1 MIKLARPSK
10 SVNVISKNLT
20 KEEREIR
27 QETEQKLRGAYDKI
41 RPPTYLNSGQ
51 KKIFRYIVNELKAS
65 EILSNLD
72 VYVLTTAAT
81 SIYWMQEIDKKLNE
95 NPDLLI
101 DRNLMAQRDK
111 YAKEFFRCSSEL
123 SLSPAARAKIGN
135 INVTNKEVEEDKVLA
150 ALRDDDD

>member
-1 MIKLARPSK
+1 MARPSK

-27 QETEQKLRGAYDKI
+27 QETEQKLRGASDKI
-41 RPPTYLNSGQ
+41 RPPTYLNTGQ

-72 VYVLTTAAT
+72 IFVLSTAAT
-81 SIYWMQEIDKKLNE
+81 SIFWMQEIDKMLNE
-95 NPDLLI
+95 NPELLT
-101 DRNLMAQRDK
+101 DKNLMSQRDK
-111 YAKEFFRCSSEL
+111 YAKEFFRVSSEL

-135 INVTNKEVEEDKVLA
+135 INLQNKQE
-150 ALRDDDD
+150 DDDPILKLLTKKGDAN

>member
-1 MIKLARPSK
+1 MARPSK

-41 RPPTYLNSGQ
+41 KPPSYLNNEQ
-51 KKIFRYIVNELKAS
+51 KRIFRYIVTELKAS

-72 VYVLTTAAT
+72 IYLLTTTAT
-81 SIYWMQEIDKKLNE
+81 SIYWMQEIDKRLNADA
-95 NPDLLI
+95 DLLL
-101 DRNLMAQRDK
+101 DKALMSQRDK
-111 YAKEFFRCSSEL
+111 YAKEFFRCASEL

-135 INVTNKEVEEDKVLA
+135 INVTNQANQADEVLS

>member
-1 MIKLARPSK
+1 MARPSK

-20 KEEREIR
+20 KQEREIR

-41 RPPTYLNSGQ
+41 KPPTYLNTGQ

-72 VYVLTTAAT
+72 VFVLSTAAT
-81 SIYWMQEIDKKLNE
+81 SIYWMQEIDKMLNE
-95 NPDLLI
+95 NTELLT

-135 INVTNKEVEEDKVLA
+135 INVTTQAIKEDVVLS